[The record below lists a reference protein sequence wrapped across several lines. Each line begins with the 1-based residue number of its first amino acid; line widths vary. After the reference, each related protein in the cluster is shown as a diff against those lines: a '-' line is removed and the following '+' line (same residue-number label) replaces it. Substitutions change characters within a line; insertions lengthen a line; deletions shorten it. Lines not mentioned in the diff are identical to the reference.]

1 MIMRFSRSENISM
14 KHASK
19 KMDELRQKVEE
30 LELFQT
36 IFDNAMD
43 GILVLDIETKKF
55 YLGNK
60 KACKALGYTPEELT
74 KLGIED
80 IHPKEELKHIEEVL
94 ERTAKGESTLA
105 RDLPVKRK
113 DGSIFYA
120 DIYYI
125 PVEMA
130 GKIYMKSILRDVT
143 ERKEVERALEKEKER
158 GQKYLDI
165 VEVIIMALD
174 INGNITLINNK
185 GCEILGYKK
194 EEIIGKNWFDTFLPE
209 GVRDELKKVFK
220 KLMKGDV
227 DAVER
232 YENPIL
238 TKSGEERVIEWRNS
252 ILRDEEG
259 NIIGVLSSGLDITE
273 RKRMEEALKE
283 ALQNEKE
290 FKLKTAHYFFNPIAI
305 AKGYLELAMEEGG
318 EKEKIKKA
326 IIAINRVEKVVKNV
340 TQRGEVVE

>member
-1 MIMRFSRSENISM
+1 
-14 KHASK
+14 
-19 KMDELRQKVEE
+19 
-30 LELFQT
+30 
-36 IFDNAMD
+36 
-43 GILVLDIETKKF
+43 
-55 YLGNK
+55 
-60 KACKALGYTPEELT
+60 
-74 KLGIED
+74 
-80 IHPKEELKHIEEVL
+80 
-94 ERTAKGESTLA
+94 
-105 RDLPVKRK
+105 
-113 DGSIFYA
+113 
-120 DIYYI
+120 
-125 PVEMA
+125 
-130 GKIYMKSILRDVT
+130 
-143 ERKEVERALEKEKER
+143 
-158 GQKYLDI
+158 
-165 VEVIIMALD
+165 MALD